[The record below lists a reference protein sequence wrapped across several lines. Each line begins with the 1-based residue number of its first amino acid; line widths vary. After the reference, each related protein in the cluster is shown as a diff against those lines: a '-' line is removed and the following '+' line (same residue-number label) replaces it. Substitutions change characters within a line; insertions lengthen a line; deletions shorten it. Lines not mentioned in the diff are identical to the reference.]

1 MCEGR
6 DLGVPAV
13 LAVASAVVLLG
24 VTVTVTVFGV
34 HLSDPPPDR
43 ELSVSCAL
51 PVCLAAPSV
60 LDGAEV
66 IALPPEPE
74 PEPEPEPDPDPDP
87 DELFREDGR
96 VDVISNVSVEVVVC
110 SLPPEV

>member
-6 DLGVPAV
+6 DFGVPAV

-74 PEPEPEPDPDPDP
+74 PEPDPDP
-87 DELFREDGR
+87 DEPFREDGR
-96 VDVISNVSVEVVVC
+96 VDVVSNVSVEVVVC

>member
-74 PEPEPEPDPDPDP
+74 PEPDPDP
-87 DELFREDGR
+87 DEPFREDGR
-96 VDVISNVSVEVVVC
+96 VDVVSNVSVEVVVC